1 MRLNITHKTTYRYID
16 PPIFSAEV
24 IRLTPRTNISQHLVR
39 WRIEPSAGLS
49 AWTDAFGNV
58 SHMLVVDE
66 PRDRID
72 IIASGEV
79 VTTETNGVLPR
90 EDGEL
95 PLEVFLR
102 RTTQTKLNAEI
113 RGLRQRFC
121 RPDFGECAGW
131 PAPADGRDP

>member
-1 MRLNITHKTTYRYID
+1 MRLNITHKTTYRYED

-49 AWTDAFGNV
+49 AWSDAFGNV

-66 PRDRID
+66 PRNRID

-79 VTTETNGVLPR
+79 VTSETNGVLPR
-90 EDGEL
+90 DEGEL
-95 PLEVFLR
+95 PLEVFLAEYDTDNAQR
-102 RTTQTKLNAEI
+102 RNSGFLPMALPNVFQKMRWMACTS
-113 RGLRQRFC
+113 
-121 RPDFGECAGW
+121 
-131 PAPADGRDP
+131 